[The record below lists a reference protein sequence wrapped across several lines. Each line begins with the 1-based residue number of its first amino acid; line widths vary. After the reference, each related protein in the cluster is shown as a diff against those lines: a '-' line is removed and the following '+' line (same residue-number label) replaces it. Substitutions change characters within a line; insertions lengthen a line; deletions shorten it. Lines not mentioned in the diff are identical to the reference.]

1 MSATGTERRHVDI
14 AALSEAKVVALV
26 GASETGFYGRQ
37 FVKNLREGGFRG
49 EIVPIHRSATTVAGL
64 PAYPSVSEVPHQIDV
79 GVLIVRASNCPKIA
93 SELAEKG
100 ARCVVVLS
108 DGFAETGT
116 DEGRENQ
123 RQLVEVCDA
132 RGMLLIGP
140 NGVGAADVTA
150 GIVCLGVPLNEPMA
164 VGSTSIVSQSGA
176 ILSGLLEGFTAE
188 GVGADLAVS
197 VGNGAQF
204 SVADAIDTAADRDS
218 TRIIAGYVESFG
230 PELPRIR
237 AGLLRARERGK
248 TVVFVKSGRTE
259 LSRAVAVSHTASISG
274 PDELI
279 SAMLEGY
286 GAHRVD
292 EPEELIRLV
301 KLASMERVRAGSRSG
316 AGVAVVTASGGNAGI
331 LADLASEH
339 GLHLADFSPQTWAAL
354 HDEVPASGFVGNPLD
369 VTGGS
374 AAGAFDL
381 EVVYENLFG
390 DPAVGVL
397 LYGFAPPWPT
407 DEPGREAHRRHFEV
421 IAAAAERHG
430 KSAIIPTTALQRS
443 TRWVTEFAHA
453 NPHVLFPLGQSL
465 TVRALSKLFPASPR
479 TSGPDR
485 PGAGATHA
493 VPSPSVAVLS
503 EGRGR
508 ELLSAA
514 GLPVAPGVH
523 VPDETWQGGA
533 DAVRE
538 AILGLHAP
546 YVLKANMDG
555 VSHKAAIGG
564 VRLRLHDAEALV
576 EAAAGIRDDVAT
588 AAPHVAID
596 GLLVEEMVSGT
607 ELLLGMVRH
616 DDVGP
621 MLTLGLGGSLSE
633 TTDLKATVPMWPETG
648 DWIPS
653 LLQRAGLAGIVDRI
667 PGAFEALG
675 ETLSRAREAFLS
687 GVLRECHTV
696 EVNPLFI
703 GADRFVAAGDALILT
718 THVEGL

>member
-1 MSATGTERRHVDI
+1 MSATGTARRHVDI
-14 AALSEAKVVALV
+14 AALSDAKVIALV
-26 GASETGFYGRQ
+26 GVSETGFYGRQ
-37 FVKNLREGGFRG
+37 FVKNLREGGFTG

-64 PAYPSVSEVPHQIDV
+64 PAYPSVADVPHRIDV
-79 GVLIVRASNCPKIA
+79 GVLIVRASNCPAIA
-93 SELAEKG
+93 AEFAEKG
-100 ARCVVVLS
+100 ARCLVVLS
-108 DGFAETGT
+108 DGFAETAT
-116 DEGRENQ
+116 EEGREIQ
-123 RQLVEVCDA
+123 RQLVDVCDEA
-132 RGMLLIGP
+132 GMLLIGP

-150 GIVCLGVPLNEPMA
+150 GVVCLGVPLNEPMA
-164 VGSTSIVSQSGA
+164 IGGTSIVSQSGA

-188 GVGADLAVS
+188 GVGADLAIS

-204 SVADAIDTAADRDS
+204 SIADAIDTATDRD
-218 TRIIAGYVESFG
+218 TTHIIAGYIESFG
-230 PELPRIR
+230 PDLPRIR
-237 AGLLRARERGK
+237 ASLLRAREREK

-259 LSRAVAVSHTASISG
+259 LSQAVAVSHTASISG

-279 SAMLEGY
+279 SAMLEGC
-286 GAHRVD
+286 GVHRVD
-292 EPEELIRLV
+292 ESEELIRLV
-301 KLASMERVRAGSRSG
+301 KLASMDRVQAGARSG
-316 AGVAVVTASGGNAGI
+316 GGVAVVTASGGNAGI

-339 GLHLADFSPQTWAAL
+339 GLHLADFSPATWAAL

-381 EVVYENLFG
+381 EVIYENLFG

-430 KSAIIPTTALQRS
+430 KAAIIPTTALQRS
-443 TRWVTEFAHA
+443 TPWVTEFARA
-453 NPHVLFPLGQSL
+453 NPHVIFPLGQTL
-465 TVRALSKLFPASPR
+465 TVRALAYLFPAPPPR
-479 TSGPDR
+479 ASTDPLT
-485 PGAGATHA
+485 AGGSHA
-493 VPSPSVAVLS
+493 PSSSLEVLS

-508 ELLSAA
+508 ELLGAA
-514 GLPVAPGVH
+514 GLPVAAGVH
-523 VPDETWQGGA
+523 VPDETWEAGA
-533 DAVRE
+533 DAVRD
-538 AILGLHAP
+538 AIAGLHAP

-564 VRLRLHDAEALV
+564 VRLRLHDADALID
-576 EAAAGIRDDVAT
+576 AAAGIRRDVAA
-588 AAPHVAID
+588 AAPHVVVD

-633 TTDLKATVPMWPETG
+633 TTDLKATVPMWPEAD
-648 DWIPS
+648 DWVPA
-653 LLQRAGLAGIVDRI
+653 LLHRAGLAAIVDRI
-667 PGAFEALG
+667 PGALEALD

-687 GVLRECHTV
+687 GPLRDCHTV
-696 EVNPLFI
+696 EINPLFL
-703 GADRFVAAGDALILT
+703 GPDRFVAAGDALILT
-718 THVEGL
+718 TNVEGR